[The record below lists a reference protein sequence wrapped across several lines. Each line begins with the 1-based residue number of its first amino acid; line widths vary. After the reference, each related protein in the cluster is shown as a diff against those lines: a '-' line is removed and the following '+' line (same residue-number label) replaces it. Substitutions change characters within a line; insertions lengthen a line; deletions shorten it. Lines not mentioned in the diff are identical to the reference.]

1 MAAAIFRENH
11 AINAK
16 SSGLS
21 SYVTFAVA
29 FPQSSGNSA
38 DARLKKEYG
47 SVNPGRGGSIE
58 ADPAPADE
66 EARVSTPRRATD
78 AVSAGSRHVARHVD
92 VSRFDAWRVGS
103 REDEAAA
110 RAEEP
115 IPRDVPRASPRASR
129 TAGVTGV
136 EAITNAMPT
145 PGCDAV

>member
-1 MAAAIFRENH
+1 MAAAILRENH
-11 AINAK
+11 AINAT

-21 SYVTFAVA
+21 SYRTFARA

-78 AVSAGSRHVARHVD
+78 AVSAGSRHVARHVVRDTTKQSIIHDMTGRD
-92 VSRFDAWRVGS
+92 VSDAYPPRVTPVG
-103 REDEAAA
+103 DTVVA
-110 RAEEP
+110 RVLDHLGVENE
-115 IPRDVPRASPRASR
+115 ASPRWQ
-129 TAGVTGV
+129 
-136 EAITNAMPT
+136 EEE
-145 PGCDAV
+145 